1 MIKSSKHSDLDYFE
15 LIQWTLLKTKNYPQD
30 SEIDFWRN
38 SYRAYSHFRVESF
51 DNVIKMFRSPL
62 F

>member
-1 MIKSSKHSDLDYFE
+1 MIKSSKHSDLGYFE

-38 SYRAYSHFRVESF
+38 SY
-51 DNVIKMFRSPL
+51 
-62 F
+62 